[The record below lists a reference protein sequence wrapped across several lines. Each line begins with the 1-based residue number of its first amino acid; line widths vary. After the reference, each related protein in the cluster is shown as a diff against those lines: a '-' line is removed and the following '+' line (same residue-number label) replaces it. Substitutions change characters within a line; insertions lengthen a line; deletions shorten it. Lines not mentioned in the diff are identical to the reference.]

1 MTERVPTAHQHS
13 VLVVDDEEAIRELL
27 QSYLE
32 GEGFRVCTAE
42 DGPEALRLLAQ
53 PQVSVCTVVLD
64 LALPGMSGFTVL
76 EELQR
81 SGTEAAVIVVS
92 ASTATL
98 PEVLH
103 AGAHAAVA
111 KPFDLTELLAVVTR
125 HCPQAPG

>member
-53 PQVSVCTVVLD
+53 PQASVCTVVLD

-81 SGTEAAVIVVS
+81 SGEAAVIVIS

-98 PEVLH
+98 SEVLH

-111 KPFDLTELLAVVTR
+111 KPFDLAELLAVVTR